1 MDAVPNRSGRRA
13 GLRPAAAAEQEG
25 DQREQEARIG
35 VQHEP
40 EGVALSKQAVERR
53 HEAAVDRLDAL
64 CQRNPA
70 QLLEELVLPLFL
82 RRDGGDVVQEGRS
95 DEKT

>member
-25 DQREQEARIG
+25 DQREQEARVG

-40 EGVALSKQAVERR
+40 VAVAEPLLHLRVELLWIGDPQPVCEPAWNDLFDLD
-53 HEAAVDRLDAL
+53 EALGIEPIRKCASVMRAF
-64 CQRNPA
+64 A
-70 QLLEELVLPLFL
+70 SE
-82 RRDGGDVVQEGRS
+82 S
-95 DEKT
+95 MT